1 MDIDEI
7 ENLRKIGSTDSPSKS
22 GIPPGWTKTTLIL
35 QNEYLEKLKAISWW
49 ERTTIKDILEEI
61 LSNFLSS
68 METSS
73 IAKEKINS
81 LPSGWARTTAVLR
94 EKHLDK
100 LKALAL
106 VKRTTIRDLLNRIL
120 EDFLSSMKVR
130 PIPKEKKKLI
140 E

>member
-1 MDIDEI
+1 
-7 ENLRKIGSTDSPSKS
+7 
-22 GIPPGWTKTTLIL
+22 
-35 QNEYLEKLKAISWW
+35 
-49 ERTTIKDILEEI
+49 
-61 LSNFLSS
+61 